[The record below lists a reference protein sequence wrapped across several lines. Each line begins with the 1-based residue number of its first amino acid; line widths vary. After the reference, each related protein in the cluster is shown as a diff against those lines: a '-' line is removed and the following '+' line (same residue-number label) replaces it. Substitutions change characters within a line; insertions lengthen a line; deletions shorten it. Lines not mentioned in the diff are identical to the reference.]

1 MIKKVDIKKY
11 IIQAIIFIT
20 LLNINILIV
29 EVNNYDFMDD
39 DELNK
44 VKTHIF
50 NNNND

>member
-1 MIKKVDIKKY
+1 MIKKVDIKKFNKW
-11 IIQAIIFIT
+11 AIIFIT
-20 LLNINILIV
+20 LMNINILTV
-29 EVNNYDFMDD
+29 EVNNCDFMDD